1 MLHLLR
7 DSEFEAA
14 PAPYAEAVSR
24 LASVRHALRLVDGF
38 GGGPASELPDDDEVA
53 AAWDGVGEAR
63 QRCFDVRSSRAVGA
77 AAAGIEAMLAER
89 QAGREPNPMASQLL
103 VEEIRRELRDIA
115 GIILPVGEADGEV
128 ADARQRG

>member
-7 DSEFEAA
+7 DSEFEAT

-38 GGGPASELPDDDEVA
+38 GGGPASELPEDEVIA
-53 AAWDGVGEAR
+53 AAWDSVGEAR
-63 QRCFDVRSSRAVGA
+63 QHCFDRRSSRTIES

-89 QAGREPNPMASQLL
+89 QAGREPNPMANQLL

-115 GIILPVGEADGEV
+115 GIVLG
-128 ADARQRG
+128 